1 MNVGNNA
8 GALNMSSA
16 PEDHCI
22 NEQTY
27 FGFERTI
34 CTDQNL
40 SVVVSNTASF
50 EGSQNLSNL
59 LKNNSDPFQWKHV
72 ESTRTYSRNEKDEE
86 EEEEDDDDVVFI
98 EPSPPTT
105 SPSTTLT
112 DQNSATLVVFQKPES
127 VGNEINTTSP
137 PPGKDFM
144 PPVEPIIIDDEE
156 DAAEGNSET
165 TKGAGITMA
174 VRCDERNGLAEPSDM
189 DFSSSDFRNQK
200 DSFHSMQYI
209 NNQSLFR
216 TPNLENNNIHWDPR
230 TGLKEIDLNECHS
243 LQPMLLSDPRRG
255 NILPTNGGE
264 ALNHGISTEPDSEI
278 QITCVTTLDASS
290 KPMIDNPQPQRSG
303 GMDLDLMICNVT
315 SLQDQ
320 KFEGIDE
327 GVQKQAFQIG
337 VGTSNSDKMMDGAG
351 DGFLNGESVL
361 LSSQPKLGTMH
372 NILPKTTT
380 ATTTTQTQDMA
391 EDAERKRSNV
401 KVNNGTCED
410 TLNDIKINEVYGSSS
425 HPVNDSWLSQSS
437 SFPMNRKLNASDSVV
452 SMAPLSKPAFQ
463 SSGQQQQAKPS
474 VKVICAHCKKPL
486 QKGQT
491 AYQRKGSSYLFCS
504 TTCLSSFS
512 HKPAP
517 KKLCTTCK
525 KEITNMK
532 GTIVAQ
538 VDSSETFQEFCST
551 TCLSLYEEKQKV
563 PTHAS
568 HGTQGNHGKCTI
580 CGKMTEIR
588 HEVSFKNV
596 VHRLCSDVCFNK
608 YRQTN
613 GLVMNCCDQC
623 GSYCYNKGSSN
634 HFLFHEGHHKRFCSS
649 QCLNEFKQKNSKI
662 IPCTACKTPCRSFDM
677 TQSVGP
683 GGSIDAY
690 CSVACMSVHKS
701 RSPKPTGM
709 GSCHFCKRS
718 ALPQYQATM
727 PDGKQYNFCSS
738 SCVAKF
744 QSYSVQTTTN
754 GEDVTNDVQLKCTYC
769 KIGFSAKPEVLEWE
783 NKVFQFC
790 CKMCCDDYKK
800 LHCIVSF
807 CEYCQEEKTVYETV
821 RFSGVKKPFCSEG
834 CKLLYKQDFAK
845 LLGLRCVIC
854 SYCSQLCKRAA
865 AKEIDGKAQDFCSDD
880 CCKKF
885 IDWYFKAARCDC
897 CKAQRELTESV
908 QWRGEMKHF
917 CNQQCL
923 LQFYSQQNEP
933 DMLTQ
938 KGPENMNTVTD
949 QIFQTPSSKITVS
962 NQIPAP
968 SPTPPKELKN
978 KALLCKPLTQT
989 KATYC
994 KPHTQSK
1001 SCQTEDDWKPQLVP
1015 VPIPVPVY
1023 IPVPMH
1029 MFCYNTP
1036 VPVSI
1041 PIPVP
1046 VPVFLPTTL
1055 DNAEKIVETIEDLKR
1070 KVPSNPIEADLL
1082 AMAEMI
1088 VEAERN
1094 PVSMEFCGIDNDESA
1109 ESLLDVFG
1117 TIKDDLDEQP
1127 STPGISFELG
1137 LDLEVDFPRTAEEL
1151 DTENEFLLPPVF
1163 GEEYEDQPK
1172 PQTKKKGAKRK
1183 ALSDVHS
1190 QDGSVATPD
1199 IGFTFSYVYGLSAWK
1214 QWIITKKTI
1223 DEDISEMDEF
1233 TSHIFSKP
1241 VQFKEDLLSHTTAEL
1256 NCGLAEFVKEVRRPN
1271 GEHYAPDSLYY
1282 LCLGI
1287 QQYLSENNRSV
1298 NIFTDPRYKTFNEEF
1313 NAILRSWRPSI
1324 LPNGSIFSRVE
1335 EDYLW
1340 NCKQLGSQSPFVLLN
1355 TLLYFNTKYFGL
1367 RTVEQHLRLS
1377 FGNVFKKWNK
1387 NSENTV
1393 CIRYHVPALCRNDHQ
1408 DKMSTGKR
1416 KREEEDPVFEQQ
1428 ENSVNPSRCPVKMFE
1443 CYLSKCP
1450 RNLQQRTDLFYLQP
1464 EHIGGPGSLIWYS
1477 STPLDRNVLENMLVR
1492 ILVIKDIYEENERDS
1507 SEVDEDDDD
1516 IN

>member
-1 MNVGNNA
+1 MM
-8 GALNMSSA
+8 LFS
-16 PEDHCI
+16 
-22 NEQTY
+22 
-27 FGFERTI
+27 
-34 CTDQNL
+34 L
-40 SVVVSNTASF
+40 S
-50 EGSQNLSNL
+50 LPL
-59 LKNNSDPFQWKHV
+59 LQ
-72 ESTRTYSRNEKDEE
+72 
-86 EEEEDDDDVVFI
+86 
-98 EPSPPTT
+98 
-105 SPSTTLT
+105 L
-112 DQNSATLVVFQKPES
+112 
-127 VGNEINTTSP
+127 
-137 PPGKDFM
+137 
-144 PPVEPIIIDDEE
+144 
-156 DAAEGNSET
+156 
-165 TKGAGITMA
+165 
-174 VRCDERNGLAEPSDM
+174 
-189 DFSSSDFRNQK
+189 
-200 DSFHSMQYI
+200 YI

-361 LSSQPKLGTMH
+361 LSSQPKL
-372 NILPKTTT
+372 
-380 ATTTTQTQDMA
+380 
-391 EDAERKRSNV
+391 
-401 KVNNGTCED
+401 
-410 TLNDIKINEVYGSSS
+410 
-425 HPVNDSWLSQSS
+425 DSWLSQSS

-769 KIGFSAKPEVLEWE
+769 KTGFSAKPEVLEWE

-938 KGPENMNTVTD
+938 KGPENMNTGKWMKKMKNNGASWME
-949 QIFQTPSSKITVS
+949 FQSGSRM
-962 NQIPAP
+962 
-968 SPTPPKELKN
+968 LKN

-1041 PIPVP
+1041 PIPV
-1046 VPVFLPTTL
+1046 
-1055 DNAEKIVETIEDLKR
+1055 
-1070 KVPSNPIEADLL
+1070 
-1082 AMAEMI
+1082 
-1088 VEAERN
+1088 
-1094 PVSMEFCGIDNDESA
+1094 
-1109 ESLLDVFG
+1109 
-1117 TIKDDLDEQP
+1117 
-1127 STPGISFELG
+1127 
-1137 LDLEVDFPRTAEEL
+1137 TAEEL

-1233 TSHIFSKP
+1233 TSHM
-1241 VQFKEDLLSHTTAEL
+1241 QFKEDLLSHTTAEL

>member
-1 MNVGNNA
+1 NFTN
-8 GALNMSSA
+8 
-16 PEDHCI
+16 
-22 NEQTY
+22 
-27 FGFERTI
+27 
-34 CTDQNL
+34 
-40 SVVVSNTASF
+40 
-50 EGSQNLSNL
+50 
-59 LKNNSDPFQWKHV
+59 
-72 ESTRTYSRNEKDEE
+72 
-86 EEEEDDDDVVFI
+86 
-98 EPSPPTT
+98 
-105 SPSTTLT
+105 
-112 DQNSATLVVFQKPES
+112 
-127 VGNEINTTSP
+127 
-137 PPGKDFM
+137 
-144 PPVEPIIIDDEE
+144 IDDKPLKLYLLHLL
-156 DAAEGNSET
+156 N
-165 TKGAGITMA
+165 
-174 VRCDERNGLAEPSDM
+174 LF
-189 DFSSSDFRNQK
+189 FSSVWK
-200 DSFHSMQYI
+200 
-209 NNQSLFR
+209 
-216 TPNLENNNIHWDPR
+216 
-230 TGLKEIDLNECHS
+230 
-243 LQPMLLSDPRRG
+243 
-255 NILPTNGGE
+255 
-264 ALNHGISTEPDSEI
+264 
-278 QITCVTTLDASS
+278 
-290 KPMIDNPQPQRSG
+290 
-303 GMDLDLMICNVT
+303 
-315 SLQDQ
+315 
-320 KFEGIDE
+320 
-327 GVQKQAFQIG
+327 
-337 VGTSNSDKMMDGAG
+337 
-351 DGFLNGESVL
+351 
-361 LSSQPKLGTMH
+361 
-372 NILPKTTT
+372 
-380 ATTTTQTQDMA
+380 
-391 EDAERKRSNV
+391 
-401 KVNNGTCED
+401 
-410 TLNDIKINEVYGSSS
+410 
-425 HPVNDSWLSQSS
+425 SS

-649 QCLNEFKQKNSKI
+649 QCLNEFKQVPFYTFMPSMIMFKNSKI

-701 RSPKPTGM
+701 RSM

-769 KIGFSAKPEVLEWE
+769 KTGFSAKPEVLEWE

-938 KGPENMNTVTD
+938 KGPENMNTD
-949 QIFQTPSSKITVS
+949 QIFQTPSSKIT
-962 NQIPAP
+962 IPAP

-1094 PVSMEFCGIDNDESA
+1094 PVSMEFC
-1109 ESLLDVFG
+1109 
-1117 TIKDDLDEQP
+1117 DDLDEQP

-1507 SEVDEDDDD
+1507 SELSV
-1516 IN
+1516 IFFL